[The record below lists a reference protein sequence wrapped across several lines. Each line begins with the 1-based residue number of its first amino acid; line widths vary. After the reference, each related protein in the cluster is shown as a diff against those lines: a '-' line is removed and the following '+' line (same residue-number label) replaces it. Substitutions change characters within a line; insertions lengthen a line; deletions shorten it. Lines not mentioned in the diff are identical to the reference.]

1 MKDIWFRVIAGIV
14 LLAAIVGIGV
24 FAYNAGMTQA
34 ALTTLPAPSAEVG
47 AQPYPY
53 AGYGMH
59 YWHPF
64 PFFSFGCFGLLLP
77 LFLLFLAF
85 GAFRRMLWGP
95 RWGWHG
101 MHHMH
106 RMGMMGAEGER
117 GVPPFFEEWHK
128 RAHGESDTEKKV

>member
-1 MKDIWFRVIAGIV
+1 MKDVWFRVIAGLV
-14 LLAAIVGIGV
+14 LLAAIVGIGY

-34 ALTTLPAPSAEVG
+34 AGATLPAPSAEAGVP
-47 AQPYPY
+47 PYLY
-53 AGYGMH
+53 HGYGMR
-59 YWHPF
+59 YGHPF
-64 PFFSFGCFGLLLP
+64 FGFGCFGLILP

-85 GAFRRMLWGP
+85 HSFRRLMWGP

-106 RMGMMGAEGER
+106 GHGWMGAEGER

-128 RAHGESDTEKKV
+128 RAHGESDTEKKA